1 MKKPQK
7 SVKALENIKESGK
20 QFSGENKAVSYLLAE
35 NTAWMRECFG
45 QSADFI
51 VREFKI
57 GKNEA
62 VLCYFDGL
70 TDKRLL
76 DEDVL
81 KMLQGAKDEPTDLR
95 QVADT
100 LLAVGEITES
110 AYLNEAAKGVLDGDG
125 VLFLSCEERCLI
137 IGAKGWASRAVGQ
150 STNEATLRGPQEAF
164 GENIMTNAAM
174 LRRRLHTDKLKIEFR
189 TLGTMTKTKTA
200 IAYLDGVVN
209 PQIIQE
215 IKRRLDAIKEVDS
228 ILDSG
233 CLEQYIEDNTY
244 SPFPQMQYT
253 QKPDRIS
260 ANLLEG
266 RAAILVDGCPD
277 VLLAPVVLV
286 QFFQSPEDYYNR
298 TWAGSFARWIRYLGI
313 LIATVFPALYIAV
326 TSYHQ
331 EMMTTAMAISIA
343 AAREGKPFPAFFEAL
358 IMEMMLELLRE
369 AGIRLPNSISN
380 TLGIVGALVIGQ
392 AAVEAQLIA
401 PQVVI
406 AVALTAIGTFTLPS
420 FEISYPI
427 RLVRFPLMILA
438 AAAGLYGVIIGV
450 MLLLIHL
457 ADLKSLG
464 RPYLAPLAPFDF
476 YGLKDVLLRAPRWQ
490 MMTTPQFTKKR
501 EEVPRGFWRRDF
513 LRIKGRNDE

>member
-1 MKKPQK
+1 MKQPHK
-7 SVKALENIKESGK
+7 SVTAMDEAKRNK
-20 QFSGENKAVSYLLAE
+20 QFSGPNKKISYLLAE
-35 NTAWMRECFG
+35 NTAWMKECFG
-45 QSADFI
+45 ASADFI

-57 GKNEA
+57 GEKSA
-62 VLCYFDGL
+62 ALCYFDGL

-76 DEDVL
+76 DVDVL
-81 KMLQGAKDEPTDLR
+81 KNLQSAKEEPLDLQR
-95 QVADT
+95 IADH
-100 LLAVGEITES
+100 LLAVGEIGKS
-110 AYLNEAAKGVLDGDG
+110 NYLNEAAKGVLDGDG
-125 VLFLSCEERCLI
+125 VLFIDDEEHFLI
-137 IGAKGWASRAVGQ
+137 IGAKGWKSRAVGQ
-150 STNEATLRGPQEAF
+150 ATNEATLRGPQEAF
-164 GENIMTNAAM
+164 NENIMTNVSM

-189 TLGTMTKTKTA
+189 TVGTMTKTKVA
-200 IAYLDGVVN
+200 VAYLDGIVN
-209 PQIIQE
+209 PQIIAE
-215 IKRRLDAIKEVDS
+215 LERRLDAIKETDS

-233 CLEQYIEDNTY
+233 CLEQYIEDNTF

-253 QKPDRIS
+253 QKPDRIQ

-266 RAAILVDGCPD
+266 RAALLVDGCPD
-277 VLLAPVVLV
+277 VLIVPVVLV

-298 TWAGSFARWIRYLGI
+298 TWAGSFARWIRYIGL
-313 LIATVFPALYIAV
+313 LIAAVFPALYIAV

-331 EMMTTAMAISIA
+331 EMLTTSMAISIA

-358 IMEMMLELLRE
+358 IMELMLELLRE
-369 AGIRLPNSISN
+369 ASIRLPNAISN

-438 AAAGLYGVIIGV
+438 AVAGLYGVIIGI
-450 MLLLIHL
+450 MLLMIHMV
-457 ADLKSLG
+457 DLRSLG
-464 RPYLAPLAPFDF
+464 EPYLAPLAPFNF

-501 EEVPRGFWRRDF
+501 EAVPKGFWRRNF
-513 LRIKGRNDE
+513 LHIEEEEDE